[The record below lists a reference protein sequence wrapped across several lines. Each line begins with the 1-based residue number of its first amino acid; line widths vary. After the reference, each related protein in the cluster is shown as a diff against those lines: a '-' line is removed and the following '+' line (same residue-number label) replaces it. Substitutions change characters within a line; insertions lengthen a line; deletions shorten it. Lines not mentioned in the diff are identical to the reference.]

1 MQFFSSFSFFFRGGG
16 GPPPIPFSPSRVQK
30 REHALPVSSRMLC
43 THADV
48 CKLYIYIIY
57 PIVTSCTHL
66 KALEQAGGWLEVNGE
81 AIYST
86 RAMPL
91 HWNDT
96 ASSFVRYTR
105 SKDNSTVY
113 AMALTG
119 FGGPQKLPDTIKLA
133 CVMPK
138 PGSTITMLGEAAP
151 VKWTTVG
158 SGGGGVILTLPSQPT
173 LGPGV
178 AFKITGKPAESC

>member
-1 MQFFSSFSFFFRGGG
+1 M
-16 GPPPIPFSPSRVQK
+16 
-30 REHALPVSSRMLC
+30 
-43 THADV
+43 
-48 CKLYIYIIY
+48 
-57 PIVTSCTHL
+57 TSCTHL

-119 FGGPQKLPDTIKLA
+119 FGGPQKLPDMIKLA